1 MTFFLA
7 SIYWQRASSITK
19 GLLREAMALKSK
31 LSRLFTAPN
40 RAALIRRSTHAP
52 LPFDQFQLRQTK
64 QILHI
69 VLVFSGALFRQFFII
84 GEEGRQAQ
92 LFQMMMQEEFGG
104 LAHGAASSARRF
116 M

>member
-1 MTFFLA
+1 MTFSLA

-40 RAALIRRSTHAP
+40 PPFAA

-64 QILHI
+64 QILHM

>member
-1 MTFFLA
+1 
-7 SIYWQRASSITK
+7 
-19 GLLREAMALKSK
+19 MALKSK

-40 RAALIRRSTHAP
+40 RAALIRRSIMRRSRSISSSSDRRSRYCTWS
-52 LPFDQFQLRQTK
+52 LF
-64 QILHI
+64 
-69 VLVFSGALFRQFFII
+69 FSGALFRQFFII